1 MNTKKILLKE
11 IHTAFYIEHYSI
23 LYRNTPNTSI
33 LQQIDHVFLGYNIL
47 S

>member
-11 IHTAFYIEHYSI
+11 IHTAFYKEHCRITY
-23 LYRNTPNTSI
+23 TTNTSI
-33 LQQIDHVFLGYNIL
+33 LQQIDHLFLGYNIL